1 VCYLQRSSRI
11 NNNNA
16 SLKYQEMTE
25 NNSEQTSIDFLI
37 TLKSQYEYALTE
49 VSTKSTYLREQLSHV
64 NALLLNQLLPG
75 GATSPVPAQ
84 LKEASSA
91 LALSAQVETL
101 GDNRPALTPSL
112 AVAEP
117 IPSATKTSGSKSGS
131 KLAQKRAEA
140 KTAKPPSLGK
150 VSGKR
155 NSLTLLPAYQ
165 GLRKLEAIGKVLEAV
180 QGQEV
185 TIDSVV
191 QTLYGSLSAAEHKAE
206 RFRMKTAMFQGVQKN
221 LWKKALTPSS
231 YFIEGSQGQRS
242 SQPLAKKSKQATPKK
257 PAGAKVTPEK
267 ATTVSKKRNSLP
279 LLPEFEG
286 EKKLDAIAMVLEK
299 YRGEVL
305 HHDTII
311 QTLYGDLS
319 IEDLKAERV
328 RIKTALL
335 TGVKNKRW
343 DKAPKPSS
351 YVLRSGTSQAKP
363 KSSKALAAKTT
374 AKPPTSKV
382 QKKKSP
388 SAKKA

>member
-1 VCYLQRSSRI
+1 
-11 NNNNA
+11 
-16 SLKYQEMTE
+16 MTVK
-25 NNSEQTSIDFLI
+25 NSEQTSIDFLI

-49 VSTKSTYLREQLSHV
+49 VSTKATYLREQLSHV
-64 NALLLNQLLPG
+64 NALLLNQLLPA
-75 GATSPVPAQ
+75 GATSPLQVQ
-84 LKEASSA
+84 IKEAPSA

-101 GDNRPALTPSL
+101 GDDRPVLTPSL
-112 AVAEP
+112 SVAEP
-117 IPSATKTSGSKSGS
+117 IPSAIKTSGPKSGS

-140 KTAKPPSLGK
+140 KAAKPPSLGK
-150 VSGKR
+150 VGSKR

-165 GLRKLEAIGKVLEAV
+165 GLRKLEAIGKVLEAG

-185 TIDSVV
+185 TIDAVV

-206 RFRMKTAMFQGVQKN
+206 RFRMKTAMFQGVQKA

-231 YFIEGSQGQRS
+231 YFIGASQGQ
-242 SQPLAKKSKQATPKK
+242 SQPLTNKLKQTTPRK
-257 PAGAKVTPEK
+257 AASAKVTPEK
-267 ATTVSKKRNSLP
+267 ATAVSKKRNSLP
-279 LLPEFEG
+279 LLPEFGG

-335 TGVKNKRW
+335 TGVKNNRW

-351 YVLRSGTSQAKP
+351 YVLRSGTKAKP
-363 KSSKALAAKTT
+363 KSPKVVAAKTT
-374 AKPPTSKV
+374 ANPQASKV
-382 QKKKSP
+382 QKKRPP